1 MAAPD
6 LTLSRPGVAKGS
18 TGDWAKDNAL
28 FLKVFSGEILSAF
41 KRVNVF
47 GDTVQTRTIQNG
59 KSAQFP
65 VTGRFTAG
73 FHTPGKMIVGQ
84 GQLEQ
89 NEVVVK
95 IDDLLIADA
104 TLYDLDDAK
113 NHYDIRSIYSN
124 ELGEALSREYDKRI
138 ARVLTLGARTS
149 TADLQA
155 NSPTGLTP
163 DQAARTG
170 SRIDLN
176 KATPTA
182 DDYVAAVFA
191 AARALDEKDVSSEGR
206 VLACTPEAFYTLIQS
221 SRAVN
226 FDFNQQGANGSYKE
240 GQIAKLAGF
249 TIMASNNIAQGN
261 VTAKAGE
268 QGYTFNGTDTQLSSV
283 DMSQTAMI
291 AYQRGAAGVVK
302 LRDLSTQMTG
312 NDYNT
317 MYQATLMVAKYACGF
332 APLRPECCVEIY
344 NSQ

>member
-1 MAAPD
+1 MAAPS
-6 LTLSRPGVAKGS
+6 LSLSNPGVIKNDSG
-18 TGDWAKDNAL
+18 TWAKDNAL
-28 FLKVFSGEILSAF
+28 FLKVFSGEVLSAF

-47 GDTVQTRTIQNG
+47 LDTVQSRTIQSG

-65 VTGRFTAG
+65 VTGRFKSS
-73 FHTPGKMIVGQ
+73 FHTPGEMIVGQ

-95 IDDLLIADA
+95 IDNLLIADA
-104 TLYDLDDAK
+104 TLYDLEEAK
-113 NHYDIRSIYSN
+113 NHYDIRSIYST
-124 ELGEALSREYDKRI
+124 ELGEALSRAMDKRI

-155 NSPTGLTP
+155 NQPTGLTP

-170 SRIDLN
+170 SRVDLN

-191 AARALDEKDVSSEGR
+191 AARALDEKDVSSENR
-206 VLACTPEAFYTLIQS
+206 VLACTPEAFYSLIQS

-226 FDFNQQGANGSYKE
+226 FDFNQQGTNGSYKE
-240 GQIAKLAGF
+240 GQIVKLAGF
-249 TIMASNNIAQGN
+249 SIIPSNNIAQGD
-261 VTAKAGE
+261 VTAQTGE
-268 QGYTFNGTDTQLSSV
+268 QGYTFNGSDVTLSSV
-283 DMSQTAMI
+283 DMTQTKML
-291 AYQRGAAGVVK
+291 AYQRGAAGVLK
-302 LRDLSTQMTG
+302 LRDLTMQATG
-312 NDYNT
+312 SDYNV

>member
-6 LTLSRPGVAKGS
+6 LTLSRAGAQKGS

-28 FLKVFSGEILSAF
+28 FLKVFSGEVLSAF

-65 VTGRFTAG
+65 VTGRFKAG
-73 FHTPGKMIVGQ
+73 FHTPGEMIVGQ
-84 GQLEQ
+84 GQMEQ

-138 ARVLTLGARTS
+138 ARVITLGARTS

-155 NSPTGLTP
+155 DNPSGLSP

-170 SRIDLN
+170 SRVDLN

-182 DDYVAAVFA
+182 DDYVASVF

-206 VLACTPEAFYTLIQS
+206 ILACTPEAFYTLIQS

-249 TIMASNNIAQGN
+249 TIVASNNIAQGN

-283 DMSQTAMI
+283 DMRQTQML

-302 LRDLSTQMTG
+302 LRDLSMQMTG